1 MFWLGVSN
9 PERGT
14 VGAPHSPDY
23 VADDDAIH
31 VGARAASALLLAEL
45 ERK

>member
-1 MFWLGVSN
+1 
-9 PERGT
+9 
-14 VGAPHSPDY
+14 
-23 VADDDAIH
+23 VADDAAIH